1 AESEDLI
8 CFGCLNNGVNST
20 CSGSGRHMSET
31 CQPGEVCASN
41 PSGHADT
48 GGCLALAICQE
59 KVTTNLYQSCCT
71 YSFCN
76 LHKNSR
82 G

>member
-1 AESEDLI
+1 M

-20 CSGSGRHMSET
+20 CSGSGQYRFET
-31 CQPGEVCASN
+31 CQPGEVCAFKALF
-41 PSGHADT
+41 GHSDI

-59 KVTTNLYQSCCT
+59 KVNANLYQSCCNST
-71 YSFCN
+71 FCN
-76 LHKNSR
+76 LQKNPR